1 MTGPMTGV
9 RILEVAQYTFVPAA
23 AAVLADWGA
32 DVIKV
37 EHVEMGD
44 AQRGLSK
51 VFGLDAI
58 SKGSSFAPMME
69 GPNRGKRSI
78 GLALDT
84 PEGLGI
90 LRELIRRSD
99 VFLTNFLPGAK
110 AKLGIEVEDVRK
122 INPGII
128 YARGTGFGAVG
139 DEAGKGG
146 YDSTAFWSRGGSGAL
161 LSPPGAERYQEMPTG
176 AYGDNMGGMTIAGG
190 ISAALFKRA
199 TTGETSVVDVS
210 LLSVG
215 AWTTQ
220 FAVNQALMWGGELPT
235 RTPRKYG
242 SASNPLT
249 GPYRTGDDRWL
260 MLAMLQPG
268 KYWPGLMEAAGR
280 PDLAADERFNTGEKI
295 LANAEEASDVVQ
307 ELFLTKTYA
316 EWLEI
321 LGAQAGQ
328 WATVQTP
335 WEVANDPSLRAN
347 GFITKVK
354 DAEGVERELV
364 AAPVQFDMAPVETT
378 RAPLFAEH
386 TDDIIRELGKSDE
399 ELIELKIGRIIT

>member
-1 MTGPMTGV
+1 MTGV

-32 DVIKV
+32 EVIKV

-58 SKGSSFAPMME
+58 SRGSSFAPMME

-84 PEGLGI
+84 PEGLEI
-90 LRELIRRSD
+90 LHKLIGLSD

-122 INPGII
+122 VNPDII
-128 YARGTGFGAVG
+128 YARGTGFGARG
-139 DEAGKGG
+139 DEAAKGG

-161 LSPPGAERYQEMPTG
+161 VTPPGSDHYQEMPTG
-176 AYGDNMGGMTIAGG
+176 AYGDNVGGMTIAGG

-199 TTGETSVVDVS
+199 TTGEPSVVDVS
-210 LLSVG
+210 LLGVS

-242 SASNPLT
+242 SSSNPLT
-249 GPYRTGDDRWL
+249 GSYRTSDDRWV

-268 KYWPGLMEAAGR
+268 KYWSGLMEAAGR
-280 PDLAADERFNTGEKI
+280 PDLATDERFNTGEKI
-295 LANAEEASDVVQ
+295 LADPEEASDAVQ
-307 ELFLTKTYA
+307 ELFLSKTHA
-316 EWLEI
+316 EWVKI
-321 LGAQAGQ
+321 LASQPGQ
-328 WATVQTP
+328 WSSVQTP

-347 GFITKVK
+347 GFVTKVT
-354 DAEGVERELV
+354 DAEGVDRELV
-364 AAPVQFDMAPVETT
+364 AAPVQFDMTPVETS

-386 TDDIIRELGKSDE
+386 TDEIIRELGKSDE
-399 ELIELKIGRIIT
+399 ELIELKIARIIT

>member
-1 MTGPMTGV
+1 MTGV

-37 EHVEMGD
+37 EHAEMGD

-58 SKGSSFAPMME
+58 SRGSSFVPMME

-84 PEGLGI
+84 AEGLEI
-90 LRELIRRSD
+90 LHELIRRSD

-122 INPGII
+122 VNPDII
-128 YARGTGFGAVG
+128 YARGTGFGARG
-139 DEAGKGG
+139 DEAAKGG

-161 LSPPGAERYQEMPTG
+161 VTPPGSEHYQEMPTG
-176 AYGDNMGGMTIAGG
+176 AFGDNIGGMTIAGG

-199 TTGETSVVDVS
+199 ATGETSVVDVS
-210 LLSVG
+210 LLGVG

-235 RTPRKYG
+235 RAPRKYG
-242 SASNPLT
+242 SSSNPLT
-249 GPYRTGDDRWL
+249 GAYRTKDDRWL

-268 KYWPGLMEAAGR
+268 KYWGPLMEAAGR
-280 PDLAADERFNTGEKI
+280 ADLAADERFDSGEKI
-295 LANAEEASDVVQ
+295 LATAEEASDVVQ
-307 ELFLTKTYA
+307 ELFATRPYA

-321 LGAQAGQ
+321 LASQSGQ
-328 WATVQTP
+328 WSSVQTP
-335 WEVANDPSLRAN
+335 WEVGNDPSLRAN
-347 GFITKVK
+347 GYITTVK
-354 DAEGVERELV
+354 DAEGVDREIV
-364 AAPVQFDMAPVETT
+364 ASPVQFDTTPVEIS

-386 TDDIIRELGKSDE
+386 TDDIIRELGKSDD
-399 ELIELKIGRIIT
+399 ELIDLKVARIIT